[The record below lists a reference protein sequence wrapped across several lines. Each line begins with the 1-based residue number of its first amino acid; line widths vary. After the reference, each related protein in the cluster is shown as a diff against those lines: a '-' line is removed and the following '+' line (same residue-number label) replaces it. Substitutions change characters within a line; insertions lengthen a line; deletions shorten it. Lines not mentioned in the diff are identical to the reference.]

1 MHSSHMQ
8 TRGKKNR
15 PHVVI
20 AGAGIG
26 GLAAAL
32 SLLQKGI
39 DCDVYE
45 QAPQVRE
52 IGAAIWISPNGAKVL
67 FELGLEDQL
76 RSANLAATEREI
88 SLWSTGQ
95 AWTLY
100 NQDTPTSWERTLFMM
115 LRSEPQR
122 MLAEAVLRI
131 KPDAIHLNARAVGFE
146 QDKQQVIVK
155 FADGATVTCD
165 ALIGADG
172 LHSKIRQAAFG
183 LAPGTFTG
191 VVAWRGLVP
200 KESLPLSYHQPR
212 FSTWIGPTAHVT
224 LYHVRRGN
232 RELVS
237 FSGQAD
243 SAWQAESWSEEGS
256 IEDCLK
262 DFNGWH
268 EDIRTLIKHSETLY
282 KWGLFLRPTLECWSD
297 NRVTLLGDAC
307 HSMVPYLGQGANM
320 AIEDGFILARSFEKH
335 PDNVAAALHCY
346 QDARIVRTTKAV
358 QGSMAMQNVFHNSA
372 LKSLETAEPYIKRE
386 WHPDKVAERNNWLFE
401 YDATRVPI

>member
-95 AWTLY
+95 A
-100 NQDTPTSWERTLFMM
+100 
-115 LRSEPQR
+115 
-122 MLAEAVLRI
+122 
-131 KPDAIHLNARAVGFE
+131 
-146 QDKQQVIVK
+146 
-155 FADGATVTCD
+155 CD

-282 KWGLFLRPTLECWSD
+282 KWGLFLRPTLERWSD